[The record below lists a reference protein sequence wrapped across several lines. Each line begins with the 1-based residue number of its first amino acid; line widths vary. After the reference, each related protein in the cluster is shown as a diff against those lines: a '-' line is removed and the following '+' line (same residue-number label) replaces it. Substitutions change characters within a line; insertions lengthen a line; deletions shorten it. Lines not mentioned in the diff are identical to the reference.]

1 LLKVTVNIALAPLA
15 VGGTVCDNAVFV
27 ASFCIAKLVAS
38 TVSPPPHTDSLI
50 VMVTTALPGLKP
62 ALENAGPDPV
72 PGAVPAAVTVMV
84 NVRLPVTGGVAP
96 SIAV

>member
-1 LLKVTVNIALAPLA
+1 MDTVWLVAAFAP
-15 VGGTVCDNAVFV
+15 
-27 ASFCIAKLVAS
+27 SPCIAKLLAG
-38 TVSPPPHTDSLI
+38 TALPPPQTGSLI